1 MLDRSHSPD
10 TRVILA
16 ALVALHREVISLHRL
31 VEQQCGGV
39 PIVDQDNEITIQRAA
54 ALCDRTE
61 QCLRNWAA
69 KVGRFD
75 AFSGRYLISKQ
86 KLRWYLL

>member
-39 PIVDQDNEITIQRAA
+39 PIVDQDNEITI
-54 ALCDRTE
+54 
-61 QCLRNWAA
+61 
-69 KVGRFD
+69 
-75 AFSGRYLISKQ
+75 
-86 KLRWYLL
+86 